1 MLTLC
6 RRAGCLALARTRD
19 SHDSHAF
26 ATIQHVTIDGKNK
39 RTLACAAHSIGREWE
54 GGIDDARAH
63 QIWAVSPPGHVALPL
78 LLNSTL
84 ARAAL
89 NSALA
94 GPNGDPCSEYCNNHP
109 NILFW

>member
-1 MLTLC
+1 MKFFLIGVT
-6 RRAGCLALARTRD
+6 TM
-19 SHDSHAF
+19 SHE
-26 ATIQHVTIDGKNK
+26 NK
-39 RTLACAAHSIGREWE
+39 GVR
-54 GGIDDARAH
+54 
-63 QIWAVSPPGHVALPL
+63 ALPQETFETGERFRTPFL
-78 LLNSTL
+78 VCEDSTL